1 MLPFAIL
8 AAQLSPRFDLQTPLP
23 GAPGLMVDT
32 YVTGIGNAQQ
42 VARSRGL
49 QARILWIDGT
59 ANLDRVSSEA
69 KIVDLARTIHDSGFN
84 TVVFDVKPISGQVL
98 YKSQI
103 APKILEWKGKTL
115 PADFDP
121 LPVMIRECKRH
132 GLSIFAS
139 LNAFSEGHRIF
150 KVGPGY
156 ARPQEQTTLYEVR
169 NVLRN
174 SNGATFPVA
183 TKLDVAEANVI
194 NVSTKIPDIA
204 GKGFG
209 VTLRPNGRSAD
220 GFFLEPGYGKPTI
233 PKGGWFVY
241 GTGKAADFLMSS
253 LRVGAK
259 LNFDTEPVFVPIS
272 ERPEQQ
278 IPLMMNPLD
287 PRVRNYAL
295 DIVKEVSAYHPDG
308 IIYDDRLRFAGI
320 NADFSPVTR
329 ETFEKKV
336 GQKLKWPDNVLKFT
350 LNPNLVRGVRPG
362 PFYDR
367 WITFRAQTM
376 TDFLRRVRQE
386 LPAGQQ
392 LGVYAGS
399 WYGEYSNLGSNWAS
413 PTAAPGFWYATPDYR
428 LTGFAK
434 DIDFL
439 VTGCYYP
446 VPTIYRAME
455 QGRNAGAT
463 VEAAGALS
471 NQLVRDH
478 TWTYAGIM
486 LSDFK
491 DNPEGLQDALS
502 AACASTQGV
511 MVFDLSHDIEPMW
524 PIFRQAFSVPR
535 SAPNM
540 VNGLRQKVAAMPAS
554 RQPIVISNGSAGTG
568 Q

>member
-23 GAPGLMVDT
+23 GAPGVMVDT
-32 YVTGIGNAQQ
+32 YVTGSGNAQQ
-42 VARSRGL
+42 VARARGL

-59 ANLDRVSSEA
+59 ANLDRVNTEA
-69 KIVDLARTIHDSGFN
+69 KIVDLVRTIHKSGFN

-98 YKSQI
+98 YKSRI
-103 APKILEWKGKTL
+103 APKILEWRGKTL

-121 LPVMIRECKRH
+121 LPIVARESKRY
-132 GLSIFAS
+132 GLGIYVS
-139 LNAFSEGHRIF
+139 LNAFSEGHRNF

-156 ARPQEQTTLYEVR
+156 AIPEQQTTLYEVK
-169 NVLRN
+169 NVIR
-174 SNGATFPVA
+174 SSGGAAFPVA
-183 TKLDVAEANVI
+183 TKLDVSEPNVI
-194 NVSTKIPDIA
+194 NVSTKVPEMT
-204 GKGFG
+204 GNGFG

-233 PKGGWFVY
+233 PRGGLFVY
-241 GTGKAADFLMSS
+241 GTGKAAEFLINS

-259 LNFDTEPVFVPIS
+259 LNFDTEPIFVPIS

-295 DIVKEVSAYHPDG
+295 DIVKEVSAYDVDG
-308 IIYDDRLRFAGI
+308 VIYDDRLRFAGI

-336 GQKLKWPDNVLKFT
+336 GQKLKWPDDVLKFT

-362 PFYDR
+362 LFYDR
-367 WITFRAQTM
+367 WIAFRAQTM

-386 LPAGQQ
+386 MPAGKQ

-399 WYGEYSNLGSNWAS
+399 WYGEYGNIGSNWAS
-413 PTAAPGFWYATPDYR
+413 PTAAPGFSYATPDYR

-434 DIDFL
+434 EIDFL

-446 VPTIYRAME
+446 VSTIYRAME
-455 QGRNAGAT
+455 QGRNPGAT

-471 NQLVRDH
+471 NQLVRDQ

-502 AACASTQGV
+502 AACAATQGV

-524 PIFRQAFSVPR
+524 TIFRQAFAVPR
-535 SAPNM
+535 SSPNS
-540 VNGLRQKVAAMPAS
+540 VTGLRQQVAKMPPS
-554 RQPIVISNGSAGTG
+554 RQPIVISNGAAGTG